1 MPSRSA
7 FTHPTSEKLIAGL
20 KLAIA
25 VFNPDHVEGDRGDCR
40 YFRGDLSLQEGE
52 FVAGLWDE
60 KEKGALKG
68 GPRRQE
74 G

>member
-1 MPSRSA
+1 MCSRRA

-52 FVAGLWDE
+52 FVAGLWVE
-60 KEKGALKG
+60 RESLALSV
-68 GPRRQE
+68 PPARR
-74 G
+74 GV